1 MKVRK
6 KLVVVEAHQWTGKER
21 SVHDVPEW
29 LAAAILGRDALP
41 KTDGSILV
49 VTPTGTVRAQPGDYI
64 IQGIEGELY
73 PCKPSIF
80 DKTYEIVEEDK
91 YDEG

>member
-6 KLVVVEAHQWTGKER
+6 KPVVVEAHRWTGKER

-29 LAAAILGRDALP
+29 LAAAILGRGAIP
-41 KTDGSILV
+41 KTDGSIAI
-49 VTPTGTVRAQPGDYI
+49 VTLEGIMKGQPGDYI

-73 PCKPSIF
+73 PCKPNIF
-80 DKTYEIVEEDK
+80 DKTYEIVEED
-91 YDEG
+91 